1 MGDFKKGDW
10 VFFEPWGREPELG
23 RFVSYADNGGLFVCY
38 GTGCTASNTAST
50 MVRKANDD
58 ELPDPLPKIGYHRF
72 DDYCPDYTESACSGL
87 CPHLG
92 DIAKCK

>member
-10 VFFEPWGREPELG
+10 VFFEPWCREPELG

-38 GTGCTASNTAST
+38 GMGCTASNTAST

-72 DDYCPDYTESACSGL
+72 DDYCPRLHGIGL
-87 CPHLG
+87 QRSLPASRRHRQM
-92 DIAKCK
+92 